1 MQQIEIDNKAN
12 SKAKLKADKT
22 NGVIILDDNAQMIRV
37 DAIA

>member
-1 MQQIEIDNKAN
+1 VQQIEIDNKVN